1 MQTFV
6 DCVYCYLK
14 QAATCMSIA
23 GVDTDRQHQ
32 ILFELMDDIKA
43 MDRKKTPAENS
54 TEMLVKLYKLIGSD
68 DPYREAK
75 ASSNH
80 QALKLYPGLKKYL
93 AGSGDK
99 LHEALKISVAG
110 NVIDLGIN
118 KSFDIDASLKQCLD
132 TGFSRDHYTSF
143 REKLNHVNEVLIVGD
158 NAGEIVF
165 DRILAEELS
174 AMGKKVIYMVKGGNI
189 LNDATLEDAV
199 LTGMDR
205 VAQIKT
211 TGSNYLGALLHRV
224 SAEARGLLENSALVI
239 SKGQANFETLE
250 HQEIARGRIFFL
262 LKIKCDSV
270 GTVAGSKLGDI
281 VFFTR
286 KKPVL

>member
-23 GVDTDRQHQ
+23 GVEEDRQHR
-32 ILFELMDDIKA
+32 ILFQLMDDIKV
-43 MDRKKTPAENS
+43 MDRKRTPAENS
-54 TEMLVKLYKLIGSD
+54 TEILVKLYKLIGSD

-75 ASSNH
+75 EKSNA
-80 QALKLYPGLKKYL
+80 QALALYPRLKERLKN
-93 AGSGDK
+93 SRDR
-99 LHEALKISVAG
+99 LHDALKISVAG

-118 KSFDIDASLKQCLD
+118 KTFDIDASLRQCLE
-132 TGFSRDHYTSF
+132 TGFSRDHYQDF
-143 REKLNHVNEVLIVGD
+143 KKKLDRVQEVLLVGD

-165 DRILAEELS
+165 DRILVEELS
-174 AMGKKVIYMVKGGNI
+174 SLGKKVTCLVKGGNI
-189 LNDATLEDAV
+189 LNDATLEDAARAGLDKV
-199 LTGMDR
+199 AR
-205 VAQIKT
+205 VKT

-224 SAEARGLLENSALVI
+224 SAEARTLIEEWPLVI

-250 HQEIARGRIFFL
+250 HEEIARGRIFFL

-270 GTVAGSKLGDI
+270 GKVAGASFGDI

-286 KKPVL
+286 